1 MARNVWVMRW
11 LMTAMEAKL
20 RATLELADAL
30 SHWSRF
36 QRYTATEY
44 EKSGHAMEGRGE
56 AADETC
62 AGRRPLRFEAV

>member
-1 MARNVWVMRW
+1 MDRDVWVMRW
-11 LMTAMEAKL
+11 LMTAMGAKL
-20 RATLELADAL
+20 RATLEFAGVL

-44 EKSGHAMEGRGE
+44 EKNGHAMEGRGE

-62 AGRRPLRFEAV
+62 GGRRPLLFEAV